1 MSQLDLFEGIILSQ
15 EQQEMIADF
24 KQKQSKA
31 TKEKMLSNERLE
43 GALIEAGFLKDV
55 DFKNT
60 FEPTIVTN
68 DVQLGRYSFKGN
80 QFEAKDVTYN
90 TIKGGVCLLS
100 KRYDKE
106 EDKIVDTKINYF
118 HFDGNKNKIE
128 CESVVGSYRAVKLT
142 TFLTKLKEQREDA
155 EVQMESA
162 RIRKSA
168 FEIAKADLQA
178 EYPNVNIFEFTDFDK
193 WGSGRSYR
201 YEDVKRLKAQFENG
215 SFITF
220 NVSVNGE
227 YRINKK
233 YDAVM
238 ATADVETAMNT
249 FINQNK

>member
-31 TKEKMLSNERLE
+31 TKDKMLSNERIE

-60 FEPTIVTN
+60 FETKVVTD
-68 DVQLGRYSFKGN
+68 DVQLGYSFKGN

-90 TIKGGVCLLS
+90 TIKGGVCFLS

-106 EDKIVDTKINYF
+106 EDKVVDTKINYYS
-118 HFDGNKNKIE
+118 FDGNKNKIE
-128 CESVVGSYRAVKLT
+128 CYNVVGSYRAVKLT

-155 EVQMESA
+155 KSQMESV

-178 EYPNVNIFEFTDFDK
+178 EYPNVNIFEFTDFD
-193 WGSGRSYR
+193 R
-201 YEDVKRLKAQFENG
+201 YSNRYFETKRLKAQFENG

>member
-1 MSQLDLFEGIILSQ
+1 MSQLDLFEGIVLSQ

-24 KQKQSKA
+24 KQKQAKA
-31 TKEKMLSNERLE
+31 VKNKMLSNERIE

-60 FEPTIVTN
+60 FETKVVTD
-68 DVQLGRYSFKGN
+68 DVQLGYSFKGN

-90 TIKGGVCLLS
+90 TIKGGVCFLS

-106 EDKIVDTKINYF
+106 EDKVVDTKINYYS
-118 HFDGNKNKIE
+118 FDGNKNKIE
-128 CESVVGSYRAVKLT
+128 CYNVVGSYRAVKLT

-155 EVQMESA
+155 KSQMESV

-178 EYPNVNIFEFTDFDK
+178 EYPNVNIFEFTDFD
-193 WGSGRSYR
+193 R
-201 YEDVKRLKAQFENG
+201 YSNRYFETKRLKAQFENG

-238 ATADVETAMNT
+238 ATADVETAMNA

>member
-24 KQKQSKA
+24 KQKQAKA
-31 TKEKMLSNERLE
+31 VKNKMLSNERIE

-60 FEPTIVTN
+60 FETKVVTD
-68 DVQLGRYSFKGN
+68 DVQLGYSFKGT

-90 TIKGGVCLLS
+90 TIKGGVCFLS

-128 CESVVGSYRAVKLT
+128 CETIVGSYRAVKLT

-168 FEIAKADLQA
+168 FEIAKANLQD

-220 NVSVNGE
+220 NVSVNGD

-238 ATADVETAMNT
+238 ATADVETAMNV

>member
-31 TKEKMLSNERLE
+31 TKDKMLSNERLE
-43 GALIEAGFLKDV
+43 GALIQAGFLKDV
-55 DFKNT
+55 DFSNT
-60 FEPTIVTN
+60 FETKVVTN
-68 DVQLGRYSFKGN
+68 DVSLGYSFKGN

-90 TIKGGVCLLS
+90 TTKGGVCFLS
-100 KRYDKE
+100 KRYNKE

-118 HFDGNKNKIE
+118 HFDGNKSKIE
-128 CESVVGSYRAVKLT
+128 CSDIVGSYRAIKLT
-142 TFLTKLKEQREDA
+142 TFLTKLKAQRENA
-155 EVQMESA
+155 KSQMESA

-178 EYPNVNIFEFTDFDK
+178 EYPNVNIFEFTDFD
-193 WGSGRSYR
+193 R
-201 YEDVKRLKAQFENG
+201 YSNRYFETKRLKAQFENG

-220 NVSVNGE
+220 NVNVNGE

-238 ATADVETAMNT
+238 ATADVETAMNA

>member
-1 MSQLDLFEGIILSQ
+1 MSQLDLFEGIVLSQ

-24 KQKQSKA
+24 KQKQAKA
-31 TKEKMLSNERLE
+31 VKNKMLSNERIE

-60 FEPTIVTN
+60 FETKVVTD
-68 DVQLGRYSFKGN
+68 DVQLGYSFKGT

-90 TIKGGVCLLS
+90 TIKGGVCFLS

-128 CESVVGSYRAVKLT
+128 CENVVGSYRAVKLT

-168 FEIAKADLQA
+168 FEIAKANLQA
-178 EYPNVNIFEFTDFDK
+178 EYPNVDIFEFTDFDK
-193 WGSGRSYR
+193 YSNR
-201 YEDVKRLKAQFENG
+201 YFETKRLKAQFENG

-220 NVSVNGE
+220 NISVNGD

-238 ATADVETAMNT
+238 ATADVETAMNA

>member
-24 KQKQSKA
+24 KQKQAKA
-31 TKEKMLSNERLE
+31 VKDKMLSNERIE

-60 FEPTIVTN
+60 FETKVVTD
-68 DVQLGRYSFKGN
+68 DVQLGYSFKGN

-90 TIKGGVCLLS
+90 TIKGGVCFLS

-106 EDKIVDTKINYF
+106 EDKVVDTKINYYS
-118 HFDGNKNKIE
+118 FDGNKNKIE
-128 CESVVGSYRAVKLT
+128 CYNVVGSYRAVKLT

-168 FEIAKADLQA
+168 FEIAKANLQA
-178 EYPNVNIFEFTDFDK
+178 EYPNVNIFEFTDFD
-193 WGSGRSYR
+193 R
-201 YEDVKRLKAQFENG
+201 YSNRYFETKRLKAQFENG

-220 NVSVNGE
+220 NVSVNGD

>member
-31 TKEKMLSNERLE
+31 TKDKMLSNERIE

-60 FEPTIVTN
+60 FETKVVTD
-68 DVQLGRYSFKGN
+68 DVQLGYSFKGN

-90 TIKGGVCLLS
+90 TIKGGVCFLS
-100 KRYDKE
+100 KRYNKE
-106 EDKIVDTKINYF
+106 EDKIVDTKISYF
-118 HFDGNKNKIE
+118 SFDGNKNKIE
-128 CESVVGSYRAVKLT
+128 CYNVVGSYRAVKLT

-155 EVQMESA
+155 KSQMESV

-178 EYPNVNIFEFTDFDK
+178 EYPNVNIFEFTDFD
-193 WGSGRSYR
+193 R
-201 YEDVKRLKAQFENG
+201 YSNRYFETKRLKAQFENG

-220 NVSVNGE
+220 NVSVNGD

-238 ATADVETAMNT
+238 ATADVETAMNA

>member
-24 KQKQSKA
+24 KQKQAKA
-31 TKEKMLSNERLE
+31 VKNKMLSNERIE

-60 FEPTIVTN
+60 FETKVVTD
-68 DVQLGRYSFKGN
+68 DVQLGYSFKGT

-90 TIKGGVCLLS
+90 TIKGGVCFLS

-128 CESVVGSYRAVKLT
+128 CENIVGSYRAVKLT

-155 EVQMESA
+155 KSQMESV

-178 EYPNVNIFEFTDFDK
+178 EYPNVNIFEFTDFD
-193 WGSGRSYR
+193 R
-201 YEDVKRLKAQFENG
+201 YSNRYFETKRLKAQFENG

-220 NVSVNGE
+220 NVSVNGD

-238 ATADVETAMNT
+238 ATADVETAMNA

>member
-31 TKEKMLSNERLE
+31 TKDKMLSNERLE

-55 DFKNT
+55 DFSNT

-90 TIKGGVCLLS
+90 TTKGGVCFLS
-100 KRYDKE
+100 KRYNKE

-128 CESVVGSYRAVKLT
+128 CYNVVGSYRAVKLT

-178 EYPNVNIFEFTDFDK
+178 EYPNVDIFEFTDFDK

-220 NVSVNGE
+220 NVSVNGD

-238 ATADVETAMNT
+238 ATADVETAMNV

>member
-24 KQKQSKA
+24 KQKQAKA
-31 TKEKMLSNERLE
+31 VKDKMLSNERIE

-60 FEPTIVTN
+60 FETKVVTD
-68 DVQLGRYSFKGN
+68 DVQLGYSFKGN

-90 TIKGGVCLLS
+90 TIKGGVCFLS

-106 EDKIVDTKINYF
+106 EDKVVDTKINYYS
-118 HFDGNKNKIE
+118 FDGNKNKIE
-128 CESVVGSYRAVKLT
+128 CYNVVGSYRAVKLT

-155 EVQMESA
+155 KSQMESV

-178 EYPNVNIFEFTDFDK
+178 EYPNVNIFEFTDFD
-193 WGSGRSYR
+193 R
-201 YEDVKRLKAQFENG
+201 YSNRYFETKRLKAQFENG

-238 ATADVETAMNT
+238 ATADVETAMNA

>member
-31 TKEKMLSNERLE
+31 TKDKMLSNERIE

-60 FEPTIVTN
+60 FETKVVTD
-68 DVQLGRYSFKGN
+68 DVQLGYSFKGN

-90 TIKGGVCLLS
+90 TIKGGVCFLS

-106 EDKIVDTKINYF
+106 EDKVVDTKINYYS
-118 HFDGNKNKIE
+118 FDGNKNKIE
-128 CESVVGSYRAVKLT
+128 CYNVVGSYRAVKLT

-155 EVQMESA
+155 KSQMESV

-178 EYPNVNIFEFTDFDK
+178 EYPNVNIFEFTDFD
-193 WGSGRSYR
+193 R
-201 YEDVKRLKAQFENG
+201 YSNRYFETKRLKAQFENG

-220 NVSVNGE
+220 NVSVNGD

-238 ATADVETAMNT
+238 ATADVETAMNA

>member
-1 MSQLDLFEGIILSQ
+1 MSQLDLFEGIVLSQ

-31 TKEKMLSNERLE
+31 TKDKMLSNERIE

-60 FEPTIVTN
+60 FETKVVTD
-68 DVQLGRYSFKGN
+68 DVQLGYSWKDN

-90 TIKGGVCLLS
+90 TIKGGVCFLS
-100 KRYDKE
+100 KRYNKV
-106 EDKIVDTKINYF
+106 EDKVVDTKINYYS
-118 HFDGNKNKIE
+118 FDGNKNKIE

-168 FEIAKADLQA
+168 FEIAKANLQA
-178 EYPNVNIFEFTDFDK
+178 EYPNVNIFEFTDFD
-193 WGSGRSYR
+193 R
-201 YEDVKRLKAQFENG
+201 YSNRYFETKRLKAQFENG

-220 NVSVNGE
+220 NVSVNGD

-238 ATADVETAMNT
+238 ATADVETAMNA

>member
-1 MSQLDLFEGIILSQ
+1 MSQLDLFEGVILSQ

-24 KQKQSKA
+24 KQKQAKA
-31 TKEKMLSNERLE
+31 VKNKMLSNERIE

-60 FEPTIVTN
+60 FETKVVTD
-68 DVQLGRYSFKGN
+68 DVQLGYSFKGT

-90 TIKGGVCLLS
+90 TIKGGVCFLS

-128 CESVVGSYRAVKLT
+128 CENVVGSYRAVKLT

-168 FEIAKADLQA
+168 FEIAKANLQA
-178 EYPNVNIFEFTDFDK
+178 EYPNVNIFEFTDFD
-193 WGSGRSYR
+193 R
-201 YEDVKRLKAQFENG
+201 YSNRYFETKRLKAQFENG

-220 NVSVNGE
+220 NVSVNGDC
-227 YRINKK
+227 RINKK

-238 ATADVETAMNT
+238 ATADVETAMNA

>member
-1 MSQLDLFEGIILSQ
+1 MLQLDLFEGIILSQ

-31 TKEKMLSNERLE
+31 TKDKMLSNERLE
-43 GALIEAGFLKDV
+43 GALIQAGFLKDV
-55 DFKNT
+55 DFSNT
-60 FEPTIVTN
+60 FETKVVTN
-68 DVQLGRYSFKGN
+68 DVPLGYSFKGN

-90 TIKGGVCLLS
+90 TTKGGVCFLS
-100 KRYDKE
+100 KRYNKE

-118 HFDGNKNKIE
+118 HFDGNKSKIE
-128 CESVVGSYRAVKLT
+128 CSDVVGSYRAIKLT

-155 EVQMESA
+155 KSQMESA

-178 EYPNVNIFEFTDFDK
+178 EYPNVNIFEFTDFDCY
-193 WGSGRSYR
+193 SNR
-201 YEDVKRLKAQFENG
+201 YFETKRLKAQFENG

-220 NVSVNGE
+220 NVNVNGE

-238 ATADVETAMNT
+238 ATADVETAMNA

>member
-24 KQKQSKA
+24 KQKQAKA
-31 TKEKMLSNERLE
+31 VKDKMLSNERIE

-60 FEPTIVTN
+60 FETKVVTD
-68 DVQLGRYSFKGN
+68 DVQLGYSFKGN

-90 TIKGGVCLLS
+90 TIKGGVCFLS

-106 EDKIVDTKINYF
+106 EDKVVDTKINYYS
-118 HFDGNKNKIE
+118 FDGNKNKIE
-128 CESVVGSYRAVKLT
+128 CYNVVGSYRAVKLT

-155 EVQMESA
+155 KSQMESV

-178 EYPNVNIFEFTDFDK
+178 EYPNVNIFEFTDFD
-193 WGSGRSYR
+193 R
-201 YEDVKRLKAQFENG
+201 YSNRYFETKRLKAQFENG

-220 NVSVNGE
+220 NVSVNGD

-238 ATADVETAMNT
+238 ATADVETAMNA

>member
-1 MSQLDLFEGIILSQ
+1 MSQLELFEGIVLSQ
-15 EQQEMIADF
+15 EQQEMVAEF

-31 TKEKMLSNERLE
+31 VKHRILSNERLE

-55 DFKNT
+55 DFSNT

-68 DVQLGRYSFKGN
+68 DVQLGYSFKGN

-90 TIKGGVCLLS
+90 TNKGGVCFLS
-100 KRYDKE
+100 KRYNKV
-106 EDKIVDTKINYF
+106 EDKVVDTKINYYS
-118 HFDGNKNKIE
+118 FDGNKNKIE

-155 EVQMESA
+155 EIQMESA

-168 FEIAKADLQA
+168 FEIAKANLQA
-178 EYPNVNIFEFTDFDK
+178 EYPNVDIFEFTDFDK
-193 WGSGRSYR
+193 YSNR
-201 YEDVKRLKAQFENG
+201 YFETKRLKAQFENG

-220 NVSVNGE
+220 NVSVNGD

-238 ATADVETAMNT
+238 ATADVETAMNA

>member
-1 MSQLDLFEGIILSQ
+1 MSQLDLFEGIVLSQ

-24 KQKQSKA
+24 KQKQAKA
-31 TKEKMLSNERLE
+31 VKNKMLSNERIE

-60 FEPTIVTN
+60 FETKVVTD
-68 DVQLGRYSFKGN
+68 DVQLGYSFKGT

-90 TIKGGVCLLS
+90 TIKGGVCFLS

-128 CESVVGSYRAVKLT
+128 CENVVGSYRAVKLT

-168 FEIAKADLQA
+168 FAKALDTLRE
-178 EYPNVNIFEFTDFDK
+178 EYPNVDIFTFTDFDK
-193 WGSGRSYR
+193 YSNR
-201 YEDVKRLKAQFENG
+201 YFETKRIKAQFENG

-220 NVSVNGE
+220 NVSVNGD

-238 ATADVETAMNT
+238 ATADVETAMNA

>member
-1 MSQLDLFEGIILSQ
+1 MSQLDLFEGIVLSQ

-24 KQKQSKA
+24 KQKQAKA
-31 TKEKMLSNERLE
+31 VKDKMLSNERLE

-55 DFKNT
+55 DFSNT

-90 TIKGGVCLLS
+90 TTKGGVCFLS
-100 KRYDKE
+100 KRYNKE

-118 HFDGNKNKIE
+118 HFDGNKSKIE
-128 CESVVGSYRAVKLT
+128 CENVVGSYRAVKLT

-178 EYPNVNIFEFTDFDK
+178 EYPNVDIFEFTDFD
-193 WGSGRSYR
+193 R
-201 YEDVKRLKAQFENG
+201 YSNRYFETKRLKAQFENG

-238 ATADVETAMNT
+238 ATADVETAMNA

>member
-31 TKEKMLSNERLE
+31 TKDKMLSNERIE

-60 FEPTIVTN
+60 FETKVVTD
-68 DVQLGRYSFKGN
+68 DVQLGYSFKGN

-90 TIKGGVCLLS
+90 TIKGGVCFLS

-106 EDKIVDTKINYF
+106 EDKVVDTKINYYS
-118 HFDGNKNKIE
+118 FDGNKNKIE

-155 EVQMESA
+155 KSQMESV

-178 EYPNVNIFEFTDFDK
+178 EYPNVNIFEFTDFD
-193 WGSGRSYR
+193 R
-201 YEDVKRLKAQFENG
+201 YSNRYFETKRLKAQFENG

-238 ATADVETAMNT
+238 ATADVETAMNA

>member
-31 TKEKMLSNERLE
+31 TKDKMLSNERLE

-90 TIKGGVCLLS
+90 TTKGGVCFLS

-128 CESVVGSYRAVKLT
+128 CENVVGSYRAVKLT

-155 EVQMESA
+155 EIQMESA

>member
-31 TKEKMLSNERLE
+31 TKDKMLSNERLE
-43 GALIEAGFLKDV
+43 GALIQAGFLKDV
-55 DFKNT
+55 DFSNT
-60 FEPTIVTN
+60 FETKVVTN
-68 DVQLGRYSFKGN
+68 DVPLGYSFKGN

-90 TIKGGVCLLS
+90 TTKGGVCFLS
-100 KRYDKE
+100 KRYNKE

-118 HFDGNKNKIE
+118 HFDGNKSKIE
-128 CESVVGSYRAVKLT
+128 CSDVVGSYRAVKLT

-155 EVQMESA
+155 KSQMESA

-168 FEIAKADLQA
+168 FEIAKTDLQA
-178 EYPNVNIFEFTDFDK
+178 KYPSVNIIEFTDFD
-193 WGSGRSYR
+193 R
-201 YEDVKRLKAQFENG
+201 YSNRYFETKRLKAQFENG

-220 NVSVNGE
+220 NVNVNGE

-238 ATADVETAMNT
+238 ATADVETAMNA

>member
-1 MSQLDLFEGIILSQ
+1 MSQLDLFEGIVLSQ

-31 TKEKMLSNERLE
+31 TRDKMLSNERLE

-60 FEPTIVTN
+60 FEPTIVTD

-90 TIKGGVCLLS
+90 TTEGGVSFLS

-106 EDKIVDTKINYF
+106 EDKIVDTKIKYYS
-118 HFDGNKNKIE
+118 FDGNKNKIE
-128 CESVVGSYRAVKLT
+128 CSNIVGSFRAVKLT
-142 TFLTKLKEQREDA
+142 TFLTKLKEQRENA
-155 EVQMESA
+155 EAQMESA

-168 FEIAKADLQA
+168 FAIAKADLQA
-178 EYPNVNIFEFTDFDK
+178 KYPNVNIVEFTDFD
-193 WGSGRSYR
+193 R
-201 YEDVKRLKAQFENG
+201 YSNRYFEVKRLKAQFENG

-220 NVSVNGE
+220 NVNSLGE
-227 YRINKK
+227 YNINKK

-238 ATADVETAMNT
+238 ETADVETAMNA

>member
-1 MSQLDLFEGIILSQ
+1 MSQLDLFEGIVLSQ
-15 EQQEMIADF
+15 EQQEMIAEF
-24 KQKQSKA
+24 KQKQAKV
-31 TKEKMLSNERLE
+31 TKDRMLSNERLE

-55 DFKNT
+55 DFSNT

-68 DVQLGRYSFKGN
+68 DVQLGYSFKGN

-90 TIKGGVCLLS
+90 TNKGGVCFLS
-100 KRYDKE
+100 KRYNKA
-106 EDKIVDTKINYF
+106 EDKVVDTKINYYS
-118 HFDGNKNKIE
+118 FDGNKNKIE

-142 TFLTKLKEQREDA
+142 TFLTKLKEQREEADA
-155 EVQMESA
+155 QMESA

-168 FEIAKADLQA
+168 FAIAKADLQA
-178 EYPNVNIFEFTDFDK
+178 EYPNVNIVEFTDFD
-193 WGSGRSYR
+193 R
-201 YEDVKRLKAQFENG
+201 YSNRYFETKRLKAQFENG

-220 NVSVNGE
+220 NVSVNGD

-238 ATADVETAMNT
+238 ATADVETAMNA

>member
-31 TKEKMLSNERLE
+31 TKDKILSNERLE

-60 FEPTIVTN
+60 FETQVVTN
-68 DVQLGRYSFKGN
+68 DVQLGYSWKDN

-90 TIKGGVCLLS
+90 TTEGRVSFLS
-100 KRYDKE
+100 KRYNKE
-106 EDKIVDTKINYF
+106 EDKIVDTKISYF
-118 HFDGNKNKIE
+118 SFDGNKNKIE
-128 CESVVGSYRAVKLT
+128 CYNVVGSYRAVKLT

-155 EVQMESA
+155 KSQMESA